1 MPAWGGS
8 ARLTKIVGEH
18 HALDMILRAKKIF
31 GPEAYRIGLVHE
43 VWPLEGLKQAAI
55 NLARE
60 LAAMPAGSVRAMM
73 GLIVG
78 GEEKPLQEL
87 IDAEQRAVAANRG
100 SADSREGMQA
110 FLEKRKPVFNQ
121 ALDSEER

>member
-1 MPAWGGS
+1 
-8 ARLTKIVGEH
+8 
-18 HALDMILRAKKIF
+18 
-31 GPEAYRIGLVHE
+31 
-43 VWPLEGLKQAAI
+43 
-55 NLARE
+55 
-60 LAAMPAGSVRAMM
+60 
-73 GLIVG
+73 
-78 GEEKPLQEL
+78 LQEL

>member
-1 MPAWGGS
+1 
-8 ARLTKIVGEH
+8 
-18 HALDMILRAKKIF
+18 MILRAKMIF

>member
-1 MPAWGGS
+1 MN
-8 ARLTKIVGEH
+8 L
-18 HALDMILRAKKIF
+18 ILKSPKTFPLYTIKK
-31 GPEAYRIGLVHE
+31 
-43 VWPLEGLKQAAI
+43 
-55 NLARE
+55 
-60 LAAMPAGSVRAMM
+60 
-73 GLIVG
+73 
-78 GEEKPLQEL
+78 KPLQEL